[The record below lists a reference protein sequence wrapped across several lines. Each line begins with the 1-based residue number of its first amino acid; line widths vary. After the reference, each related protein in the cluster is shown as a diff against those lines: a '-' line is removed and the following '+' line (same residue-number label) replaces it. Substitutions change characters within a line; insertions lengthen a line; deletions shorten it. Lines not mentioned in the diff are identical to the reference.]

1 MASFDLHEESIYPG
15 WMRACTKPSRF
26 LNKYDIKK
34 PMLSTDALS
43 SIRKKGME
51 KNNTTNRGAMH
62 ETRHQRLHRFASVYY
77 STSESVYI
85 YIYTSRLIS
94 RRKLEKSLFSKII
107 CLNGKDSDTVFFP
120 FRVFRVIR
128 EHAGYNHGSF
138 EISRDK
144 FSRIGRNDKVRKGA
158 RNIHSVR
165 YAVMEAVC
173 R

>member
-85 YIYTSRLIS
+85 YIYIYIEINITKEAR
-94 RRKLEKSLFSKII
+94 
-107 CLNGKDSDTVFFP
+107 
-120 FRVFRVIR
+120 
-128 EHAGYNHGSF
+128 
-138 EISRDK
+138 EIS
-144 FSRIGRNDKVRKGA
+144 F
-158 RNIHSVR
+158 
-165 YAVMEAVC
+165 
-173 R
+173 